1 MSIKEKAVIECY
13 ENYREEYRLTT
24 NQARKIEFI
33 TTVRVLQ
40 DIMPPSGKVLDC
52 AAGTGVYA
60 FHLADKGYE
69 VTATDI
75 TPRHVDIMN
84 EICKEKG
91 YSVKTAVVDA
101 SDLSMFDDESYDV
114 VLNMGPYYHLTGE
127 NDRKRNLSEC
137 KRVLKKNGILITA
150 YIPRYYV
157 YQLIAMSDP
166 KFLVAGFEE
175 QIRKTGVLHNDDEL
189 CFWTDTY
196 YSTAEEME
204 QIYEENDLS
213 IIDHFAQDGMAPM
226 FADKVDTWPKEKF
239 ELWCEHHYQ
248 TCRQKSLLGMSN
260 HVLIAGKKC

>member
-1 MSIKEKAVIECY
+1 
-13 ENYREEYRLTT
+13 
-24 NQARKIEFI
+24 
-33 TTVRVLQ
+33 
-40 DIMPPSGKVLDC
+40 
-52 AAGTGVYA
+52 
-60 FHLADKGYE
+60 
-69 VTATDI
+69 
-75 TPRHVDIMN
+75 
-84 EICKEKG
+84 
-91 YSVKTAVVDA
+91 
-101 SDLSMFDDESYDV
+101 
-114 VLNMGPYYHLTGE
+114 
-127 NDRKRNLSEC
+127 
-137 KRVLKKNGILITA
+137 
-150 YIPRYYV
+150 
-157 YQLIAMSDP
+157 MSDP

-213 IIDHFAQDGMAPM
+213 IIDHFAQDGMTPM

>member
-1 MSIKEKAVIECY
+1 M
-13 ENYREEYRLTT
+13 
-24 NQARKIEFI
+24 
-33 TTVRVLQ
+33 
-40 DIMPPSGKVLDC
+40 
-52 AAGTGVYA
+52 
-60 FHLADKGYE
+60 
-69 VTATDI
+69 
-75 TPRHVDIMN
+75 
-84 EICKEKG
+84 
-91 YSVKTAVVDA
+91 
-101 SDLSMFDDESYDV
+101 
-114 VLNMGPYYHLTGE
+114 
-127 NDRKRNLSEC
+127 
-137 KRVLKKNGILITA
+137 KKNGILITA

-213 IIDHFAQDGMAPM
+213 IIDHFAQDGMTPM